1 MANNNNEEKEYVT
14 LEFEDEDG
22 NMEEIE
28 YTVENFVDVGDQ
40 SYIVLVQTE
49 QEDAIEFYRFDEIGD
64 EAELN
69 PIEDED
75 EFKAVISKLRETGY
89 DIKIES

>member
-1 MANNNNEEKEYVT
+1 MSNNNEEKEYVT

-22 NMEEIE
+22 NLEEIE

-75 EFKAVISKLRETGY
+75 EFKAVISKLRENGY